1 MRTDQNEK
9 LCAASA
15 KADWFSSSQ
24 IDPLSGKGRDNHSSL
39 VQHGHRAVGAE
50 GNLIS
55 GLRTERFSM
64 IQYDFNIM
72 IQSYPDTS
80 TDLNISACSAALEN
94 HRASAI
100 SPAGHWSTNCNWCET
115 RWIQCKGNTGVMPEP
130 YTLTG
135 LNFLCLCL
143 TFHHEEQVAFSCL
156 KVDFHRVK
164 WHKCGEQTQTATC
177 WPPWQAATRT
187 VMLFFSL

>member
-1 MRTDQNEK
+1 MYTQREREGEIDIQIDRQLDRQIASVHLEENHFTSVCSSRYQNHGHLRFISGAQSSPTKLWKCGIEVRTDQNEK

-100 SPAGHWSTNCNWCET
+100 SPAGHWSTNCN
-115 RWIQCKGNTGVMPEP
+115 
-130 YTLTG
+130 
-135 LNFLCLCL
+135 
-143 TFHHEEQVAFSCL
+143 
-156 KVDFHRVK
+156 
-164 WHKCGEQTQTATC
+164 
-177 WPPWQAATRT
+177 
-187 VMLFFSL
+187 